1 MNACSAVLFDLD
13 GTLLDTA
20 PEFSYCLNT
29 LLHEEGKEDICVEQ
43 LRGVVSHGAKRMLQ
57 VGFKL
62 NEQDPYLQELLPRF
76 LSLYQQNIGLQTQ
89 LFDGIAQVLEQLM
102 AKNIAWGI
110 VTNKPQIYTLP
121 LVKMFAPLT
130 QAACVVSGDLIQK
143 PSPAPL
149 LQACQELDVTPN
161 ECWYIGDAQTDVVA
175 SRRAGM
181 RSLVANYGYIPIGE
195 NSSTW
200 GADKYVEYPA
210 QIPQLILA

>member
-1 MNACSAVLFDLD
+1 MIACSAVLFDLD

-29 LLHEEGKEDICVEQ
+29 LLREEGREEIRIEG
-43 LRGVVSHGAKRMLQ
+43 LRGVVSHGARRMLQ
-57 VGFKL
+57 FGFKL

-76 LSLYQQNIGLQTQ
+76 LSLYQQNIGSQTQ
-89 LFDGIAQVLEQLM
+89 LFNGIAQVLEELLT
-102 AKNIAWGI
+102 KNIAWGI

-121 LVKMFAPLT
+121 LVKMFEPLT
-130 QAACVVSGDLIQK
+130 RAACVVSGDRIQK

-149 LQACQELDVTPN
+149 LQACHELDVTPKD
-161 ECWYIGDAQTDVVA
+161 CWYIGDAQTDVIA
-175 SRRAGM
+175 SHRAGM
-181 RSLVANYGYIPIGE
+181 RSLVANYGYIPLGE

-210 QIPQLILA
+210 QIPQFILA